1 MKRIKIV
8 INQPKTTE
16 NLNFFDI
23 KSVTASHPTLSHKL
37 SNTIRQ
43 TKKIA
48 QVDADK
54 NSTSS

>member
-8 INQPKTTE
+8 IHQPKTTD
-16 NLNFFDI
+16 LNFFDI